1 MFSEPAKILELISWR
16 TEQQVGPRNPEYL
29 MQESR
34 PLEIIDLQRYF
45 FNLEG
50 RCTVQLL
57 HWEKKSPI
65 PSYLPT
71 PPKPPNHT
79 IKALP
84 GEQTGFGNEAPPEA
98 QRVISCTEGCAVESA
113 P

>member
-1 MFSEPAKILELISWR
+1 M
-16 TEQQVGPRNPEYL
+16 
-29 MQESR
+29 
-34 PLEIIDLQRYF
+34 
-45 FNLEG
+45 
-50 RCTVQLL
+50 L

-113 P
+113 PLEGGGGGGQRRKESQVLMDQKKENGERWWTQEKIKLRMIRKGPKSRK